1 MKKHL
6 LRLLAMAM
14 CAVVMVSCNKDDD
27 SSSEG
32 GSNSYLTLEEQQS
45 QFTQA
50 ISQFADAV
58 DFSGIQPAYDF
69 FISLHEGQYRI
80 LDRNI
85 VMSLKQDSAWNSS
98 FTEFREQLAND
109 SVCFADFSKLYF
121 KAEFTSFDTVID
133 DTVNM
138 IVPVLTKVTPNE
150 DCAQLILNV
159 HGQTIEIKV
168 AGETDKLTT
177 IEFDSNVTTESG
189 TPLGQEQ
196 EQYIFP
202 QQSSVEVLFNNQ
214 TLVALDLDID
224 TDLKVLADV
233 VVDQYGDEDTDCSFS
248 LTKFDLKADG
258 QVADMKFDA
267 SANYDGENGIKAV
280 LKSKMD
286 NIELIDAT
294 FTLDAAM
301 KEVLADPSSGTLSA
315 WALNYEKLRSIGT
328 KLSLMGGKFTFDGQI
343 RNPMENPKMTS
354 LIAELMSAD
363 SITEELSIKLI
374 ENIAPYIT
382 ADCYFKGYKKPQAS
396 LAFLYSDS
404 LKTSEL
410 AAELVDMAM
419 QVKGEDAQQLALKA
433 SLAAV
438 IVAGIIDAAGIY
450 PAIQIHNPESFVS
463 IKEYLSGI
471 DFVSGAMTVYQ
482 KFNLAFGQLVDIVK
496 TAMGIVVD
504 E

>member
-1 MKKHL
+1 M
-6 LRLLAMAM
+6 LAMAM

-27 SSSEG
+27 SKSEE
-32 GSNSYLTLEEQQS
+32 SNAYLTLQEQQTIFS
-45 QFTQA
+45 QA
-50 ISQFADAV
+50 INQLADAV
-58 DFSGIQPAYDF
+58 DFSGILPAYDF
-69 FISLHEGQYRI
+69 FMSLHEGQYRI
-80 LDRNI
+80 LDQNI
-85 VMSLKQDSAWNSS
+85 VKSLKQDSAWNSN

-109 SVCFADFSKLYF
+109 SACFADFSKLYF
-121 KAEFTSFDTVID
+121 KAEFSSVDTVID

-138 IVPVLTKVTPNE
+138 IIPVLTKLTPNK

-159 HGQTIEIKV
+159 KGQTIDIRV

-177 IEFDSNVTTESG
+177 IEFDSNKTSESG
-189 TPLGQEQ
+189 TLLGQKQ

-224 TDLKVLADV
+224 TDLKVKADV
-233 VVDQYGDEDTDCSFS
+233 VVDNYGDESKDLSFL
-248 LTKFDLKADG
+248 LTKFDLGLNG
-258 QVADMKFDA
+258 QVADMKFNA
-267 SANYDGENGIKAV
+267 SANYDGEKGIKAV

-315 WALNYEKLRSIGT
+315 WASNYEKLRSIGT
-328 KLSLMGGKFTFDGQI
+328 RLSLMNQNVTFDGQI
-343 RNPMENPKMTS
+343 RNPMENSKMTS

-363 SITEELSIKLI
+363 SITEELSMKII

-382 ADCYFKGYKKPQAS
+382 ADCYFKGYRNPQAS

-404 LKTSEL
+404 LKTIDLVTEL
-410 AAELVDMAM
+410 MEKAM
-419 QVKGEDAQQLALKA
+419 QLEKGDIRQLAMEA
-433 SLAAV
+433 SLAAA
-438 IVAGIIDAAGIY
+438 IVAAIIDEAGIY

-482 KFNLAFGQLVDIVK
+482 KFNEAFGQLVEIIR
-496 TAMGIVVD
+496 TAMGTD
-504 E
+504 EE